1 MAASR
6 LLANHPNFSSDTMFS
21 RHVPVLQDLLAI
33 FSKNK
38 KSDLFEIGL
47 CSANIFIKY
56 TLPSDLIKRF
66 AGT

>member
-1 MAASR
+1 
-6 LLANHPNFSSDTMFS
+6 MFLS
-21 RHVPVLQDLLAI
+21 YRIYSPYFQRT
-33 FSKNK
+33 K

-66 AGT
+66 AVT

>member
-1 MAASR
+1 
-6 LLANHPNFSSDTMFS
+6 MFS

-33 FSKNK
+33 FSKNKK

-66 AGT
+66 SVT